1 MNQILINATHSEEI
15 RVAIVR
21 NKKLTS
27 LNIETSLN
35 QKNKGNIYK
44 GKISRVEQSLEA
56 AFVDYGKERQGF
68 LPFKEVAESLKES
81 ATASGEKL
89 TISDVLKEG
98 QEIIV
103 QVEKEERGNKGAAL
117 STYINLAGAYM
128 ILTPNNAKS
137 NGISRQITSSDRQSL
152 KEIIGKITMPE
163 NSGLIIRTAGAGK
176 GLEELQWE
184 VDYLSE
190 LWGSINAAAEKRAA
204 PFLIYQESDI
214 VIRTLR
220 DHLREDTD
228 TVIIDDLETFQN
240 AKEFV
245 SFVLPH
251 YLDRIKQFDASA
263 HSLFNHMNIE
273 SQVKSVFEREVSLRS
288 GATIVFDP
296 TEALTA
302 IDINSARATK
312 GSDIEET
319 AYNTNLEAAKEIAV
333 QLQLRDIGGLV
344 VIDFIDMSSEEHR
357 QAIEK
362 AMENATNS
370 DRARI
375 QIGTISRFGLLEM
388 SRQRLMSSVTESVEK
403 TCPSCEGRGTT
414 PTVPSLALNILRQL
428 EDGCNASN
436 QTSKL
441 TIQSSVDVITY
452 LLNEKRADIGKLE
465 NKHEIKIILLPNPY
479 MQFPNFTINKQKG
492 IKKSHHKSYQG
503 MSKPQQSI
511 AANGLGNEK
520 EEAAIKS
527 NHPTTRVPNQKKKK
541 EKSSFSLWGK
551 IKSMFGLNK
560 KKKQPNKKR
569 NNKNNRNRNRN
580 RNRNNRARNQNKTQN
595 AQQGKQQNRQ
605 QDNKQQDNRAQN
617 NKSKPR
623 SQDKP
628 KQQRKP
634 QNQAK
639 PQNQVEEK
647 PNNADTKPQTQAK
660 SKPQPKPKAQ
670 TQTKE
675 KAQAKPKAQS
685 EPKMQVAEKPL
696 LESKAQVAEK
706 PQSEPKA
713 KAEPKTEKKAT
724 KTKTQDDKKTK
735 AKPNKKPSKNKAD
748 AANKAEPKIEVDG
761 NKVDTIK
768 VE

>member
-56 AFVDYGKERQGF
+56 AFVDYSKERQGF
-68 LPFKEVAESLKES
+68 LPFKEVAETLKENAS
-81 ATASGEKL
+81 ASGEKL

-103 QVEKEERGNKGAAL
+103 QVDKEERGNKGASL
-117 STYINLAGAYM
+117 STYINLAGAYI

-152 KEIIGKITMPE
+152 KSIIGKITMPQ

-190 LWGSINAAAEKRAA
+190 LWRSINTVAEQRSA

-228 TVIIDDLETFQN
+228 SIIIDDLATFQN

-251 YLDRIKQFDASA
+251 YLDRIKQFDASE
-263 HSLFNHMNIE
+263 HSLFNHMNIA

-312 GSDIEET
+312 GADIEET
-319 AYNTNLEAAKEIAV
+319 AYNTNLEATKEIAM

-362 AMENATNS
+362 AMEQVTNS

-375 QIGTISRFGLLEM
+375 QIGVISRFGLLEM

-403 TCPSCEGRGTT
+403 TCSFCKGRGTT
-414 PTVPSLALNILRQL
+414 STVPSLALSILRQL
-428 EDGCNASN
+428 EDGCGASN
-436 QTSKL
+436 QTTKF
-441 TIQSSVDVITY
+441 TIQSNVDVITY

-465 NKHEIKIILLPNPY
+465 DKHKIKIILLPNPY
-479 MQFPNFTINKQKG
+479 MQFPNFSINKQKG
-492 IKKSHHKSYQG
+492 DKKSRHKSYQG
-503 MSKPQQSI
+503 MSKPQQNI
-511 AANGLGNEK
+511 TTNGLGNDK

-527 NHPTTRVPNQKKKK
+527 NHPTTRIPNQKKKK
-541 EKSSFSLWGK
+541 YLISLWTK
-551 IKSMFGLNK
+551 VKSILNMNK

-580 RNRNNRARNQNKTQN
+580 QNKAQNTQQGRQYNKQGNKTQN
-595 AQQGKQQNRQ
+595 
-605 QDNKQQDNRAQN
+605 NKP
-617 NKSKPR
+617 NKLKPNI
-623 SQDKP
+623 QEQIVDKP
-628 KQQRKP
+628 
-634 QNQAK
+634 
-639 PQNQVEEK
+639 
-647 PNNADTKPQTQAK
+647 T
-660 SKPQPKPKAQ
+660 
-670 TQTKE
+670 
-675 KAQAKPKAQS
+675 AKPK
-685 EPKMQVAEKPL
+685 
-696 LESKAQVAEK
+696 
-706 PQSEPKA
+706 
-713 KAEPKTEKKAT
+713 TRKAT
-724 KTKTQDDKKTK
+724 KVKTHNDKKTRDK
-735 AKPNKKPSKNKAD
+735 LSKKPSKSKAD
-748 AANKAEPKIEVDG
+748 SVNKAEPRVEVDN
-761 NKVDTIK
+761 NKVDNSK
-768 VE
+768 VEI

>member
-1 MNQILINATHSEEI
+1 MNHILINATHSEEI

-68 LPFKEVAESLKES
+68 LPFKEVTEALKENAKS
-81 ATASGEKL
+81 SGEKL

-103 QVEKEERGNKGAAL
+103 QIEKEERGNKGAAL

-152 KEIIGKITMPE
+152 KEVIGKITMPE
-163 NSGLIIRTAGAGK
+163 HSGLIIRTAGAGK
-176 GLEELQWE
+176 TLEELQWE

-190 LWGSINAAAEKRAA
+190 LWSSINTLAEKRSA

-220 DHLREDTD
+220 DYLREDTD
-228 TVIIDDLETFQN
+228 SVIIDDLATFQN

-251 YLDRIKQFDASA
+251 HLDRIKQFDASEY
-263 HSLFNHMNIE
+263 SLFNHMGIE
-273 SQVKSVFEREVSLRS
+273 SQVKSVFEREVSLCT

-312 GSDIEET
+312 GFDIEET
-319 AYNTNLEAAKEIAV
+319 AYNTNLEAAKEIAA

-344 VIDFIDMSSEEHR
+344 VVDFIDMTSEEHKKS
-357 QAIEK
+357 IEK
-362 AMENATNS
+362 AMEKATSS

-403 TCPSCEGRGTT
+403 TCPACEGRGTT
-414 PTVPSLALNILRQL
+414 PTVPSLSLSILRQL

-436 QTSKL
+436 QTQKL

-452 LLNEKRADIGKLE
+452 LLNEKRADIGRLE
-465 NKHEIKIILLPNPY
+465 DKHEIKITLLPNPY
-479 MQFPNFTINKQKG
+479 MQFPNFNINKQKG
-492 IKKSHHKSYQG
+492 DKKSHHKSYQG
-503 MSKPQQSI
+503 ISKPQQNI
-511 AANGLGNEK
+511 AENGLSNTK
-520 EEAAIKS
+520 EAAAINT
-527 NHPTTRVPNQKKKK
+527 NHPTTRVPNQKKTT
-541 EKSSFSLWGK
+541 FSLSFWGK
-551 IKSMFGLNK
+551 IKSIFDSNK
-560 KKKQPNKKR
+560 KKNKPNKKH
-569 NNKNNRNRNRN
+569 NNKKNNRNRNKSRN
-580 RNRNNRARNQNKTQN
+580 KNNRNQNKTQN
-595 AQQGKQQNRQ
+595 DQQNKQQNKQ
-605 QDNKQQDNRAQN
+605 NNKQQN
-617 NKSKPR
+617 
-623 SQDKP
+623 
-628 KQQRKP
+628 KP
-634 QNQAK
+634 QNQNKTQRKSKNENAK
-639 PQNQVEEK
+639 PQAQSRGNPKEQ
-647 PNNADTKPQTQAK
+647 TKPQTKSNILTPKAQGQVKEKPQAK
-660 SKPQPKPKAQ
+660 SEKQKV
-670 TQTKE
+670 TKV
-675 KAQAKPKAQS
+675 AKK
-685 EPKMQVAEKPL
+685 V
-696 LESKAQVAEK
+696 
-706 PQSEPKA
+706 
-713 KAEPKTEKKAT
+713 
-724 KTKTQDDKKTK
+724 
-735 AKPNKKPSKNKAD
+735 KAD
-748 AANKAEPKIEVDG
+748 AANKTELKVEIDG
-761 NKVDTIK
+761 NKA
-768 VE
+768 E